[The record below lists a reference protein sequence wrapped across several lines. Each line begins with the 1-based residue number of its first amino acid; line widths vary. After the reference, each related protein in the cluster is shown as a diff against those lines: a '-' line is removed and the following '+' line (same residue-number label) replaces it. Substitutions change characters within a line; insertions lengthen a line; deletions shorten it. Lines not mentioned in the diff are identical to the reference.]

1 MKTLLLS
8 TAFAFVTLLA
18 TASGTKEKNVAT
30 YRTNQSLVAE
40 FGDVDNLK
48 WSAASNNLTR
58 ADFTVD
64 DQAITAF
71 FDDAGDYVAS
81 TRVMTLNDLPKKLKS
96 TVTKKLSG
104 ENITNILYMTA
115 KDESSY
121 FIETQTDGIRK
132 VWKGQDFGDLRL
144 YKGTK

>member
-1 MKTLLLS
+1 LPP
-8 TAFAFVTLLA
+8 LA
-18 TASGTKEKNVAT
+18 ALKKKNVAT

-71 FDDAGDYVAS
+71 FDDAGEYVAS
-81 TRVMTLNDLPKKLKS
+81 TRVLTLNDLPKKLKS
-96 TVTKKLSG
+96 TVTKKLVG

-115 KDESSY
+115 KEESSY
-121 FIETQTDGIRK
+121 FIETQTDGVRK
-132 VWKGQDFGDLRL
+132 VWKGQEFGDLKP
-144 YKGTK
+144 YKTAK